1 MMKSIYFN
9 VKIDYVSIILI
20 FLLFY
25 IFICIFGGLF
35 FLGKFNLMDV
45 ISFVLGEKI
54 FNLRVK
60 RMSVSI

>member
-1 MMKSIYFN
+1 MYFWW
-9 VKIDYVSIILI
+9 
-20 FLLFY
+20 
-25 IFICIFGGLF
+25 GF

-60 RMSVSI
+60 RMSVSIKDFKYRYN